1 MKPYCYPG
9 PKRLAAAAKLAG
21 FPDEVLEVA
30 VAVSGAET
38 SGNTW
43 VVGGPNKNGTYD
55 FGAWQINEVHKV
67 KHPEWFEATTAG
79 INWANHADNAR
90 MAFAVYTEAGNS
102 FRPWVAYTTGRYKDV
117 TGPYARKAGEQSWL
131 DWARQGVADMKADLA
146 KGRSLEVIASIYL
159 EASA

>member
-21 FPDEVLEVA
+21 FADDVLEIA
-30 VAVSGAET
+30 VAISGQET

-55 FGAWQINEVHKV
+55 FGAWQINEVHK
-67 KHPEWFEATTAG
+67 KAHPEWFAATTAG

-90 MAFAVYTEAGNS
+90 MAFAVYTEAGRK
-102 FRPWVAYTTGRYKDV
+102 FTPWVSYTTGRYKDR
-117 TGPYARKAGEQSWL
+117 TGPYARAKNQSWL
-131 DWARQGVADMKADLA
+131 EWAAQGVADMKADLA
-146 KGRSLEVIASIYL
+146 KGRTLEQIASIYL
-159 EASA
+159 EV

>member
-21 FPDEVLEVA
+21 FADDVLEIA
-30 VAVSGAET
+30 VAISGQET

-55 FGAWQINEVHKV
+55 FGAWQINEVHK
-67 KHPEWFEATTAG
+67 KAHPEWFAATTAG

-90 MAFAVYTEAGNS
+90 MAFAVYTEAGRK
-102 FRPWVAYTTGRYKDV
+102 FTPWVSYTTGRYKDR
-117 TGPYARKAGEQSWL
+117 TGPYARAKNQSWL
-131 DWARQGVADMKADLA
+131 DWAAQGVADMKADLA
-146 KGRSLEVIASIYL
+146 KGRTLEQIASIYL
-159 EASA
+159 EV

>member
-21 FPDEVLEVA
+21 FADADLETA
-30 VAVSGAET
+30 VAISGQET
-38 SGNTW
+38 SGNIW

-55 FGAWQINEVHKV
+55 FGAWQINEVHKRD
-67 KHPEWFEATTAG
+67 HPEWFAATTAG

-102 FRPWVAYTTGRYKDV
+102 FRPWVSFTTGRIKDK
-117 TGPYARKAGEQSWL
+117 TGPYARAANQSWL
-131 DWARQGVADMKADLA
+131 DWARQGVSELKADLA
-146 KGRSLEVIASIYL
+146 KGRTLEQIASIYL
-159 EASA
+159 EVSA